1 MSSSTGATGSP
12 ATEGVESLLEP
23 RLAVYGTAQLD
34 EAISV
39 VAWAPDGAGLAAGT
53 LGGEVALCG
62 MDGRVAIR
70 LDTAAP
76 VLDLSWSPT
85 GNVVAAACED
95 GAVWLWPVG
104 GEPRRHAVGA
114 AAERLAWGAAGLA
127 VAAGDAVLV
136 LDETGG
142 DRLDLAVPPGAAL
155 VVAWTGPGAGATL
168 LAGGVGGLREVLVAG
183 SGGEAWPRAAVVV
196 LAVDPTSGVVAA
208 GTLGG
213 DVEMGRGGPTLPVGR
228 DAISAL
234 AWSATGSHL
243 AAVADGRL
251 AVWTLHAVGGTVSG
265 PRRLAGH
272 GDWVTGAAFSPVG
285 PLLASV
291 GADGRLAL
299 WDPAQTGDPLERV
312 ELGGPLSVVSWRPDG
327 RALATGS
334 RDGVVTVLDCSRLA
348 PGSS

>member
-23 RLAVYGTAQLD
+23 RLALYGTAQLD

-62 MDGRVAIR
+62 MDGRVTIR

-95 GAVWLWPVG
+95 GAVWLWPAG

-168 LAGGVGGLREVLVAG
+168 LAGGVGGLRQVLVAG
-183 SGGEAWPRAAVVV
+183 SGGEAWPRAAVVA

-213 DVEMGRGGPTLPVGR
+213 DVEMGRGARRCRSGATPSRLWPGRRPVRIWLRSRTGAWLYGR
-228 DAISAL
+228 FTPSAAPCPAPV
-234 AWSATGSHL
+234 AWRATATGS
-243 AAVADGRL
+243 
-251 AVWTLHAVGGTVSG
+251 
-265 PRRLAGH
+265 
-272 GDWVTGAAFSPVG
+272 
-285 PLLASV
+285 
-291 GADGRLAL
+291 
-299 WDPAQTGDPLERV
+299 
-312 ELGGPLSVVSWRPDG
+312 
-327 RALATGS
+327 
-334 RDGVVTVLDCSRLA
+334 LA
-348 PGSS
+348 PPFLRLVHCWPRSAPTDAWRCGTRPRPATPSSVSNSAVLSA